1 MNHLLVLIRQLNR
14 MNFLQKKILVS
25 IKYYVNKNKK
35 GYIISPKGIWYS
47 LIFFDSYYLKISS
60 VNPDKDLYAPT
71 LVLRYESKLLPPK
84 INPRVDLRRLVII
97 DTDAG
102 SVSLIEV

>member
-1 MNHLLVLIRQLNR
+1 M
-14 MNFLQKKILVS
+14 S
-25 IKYYVNKNKK
+25 IKTKK
-35 GYIISPKGIWYS
+35 AISSPQKGFGIA
-47 LIFFDSYYLKISS
+47 LFFFDSYYLKISS